1 MIIVCEL
8 VCWGDEHVPVNS
20 GLLET
25 IRLAFPHRNVTF
37 CGEESHLNLVR
48 MQIGPEMSSSILWKA
63 ISLPPRHAQFSRRW
77 IADFKLLKY
86 LLKRSNE
93 DAFAH
98 LVLTAAGPSI
108 LVALKLLLCFLQGIK
123 STQIILHGNLNELTE
138 WRSRNPFIRWQNLRT
153 ALTLGNNKKIQY
165 IVLEESIRETLL
177 RILPSLQG
185 SVAVL
190 DHPIPPHEE
199 ATDIINF
206 HPPFH
211 FGFLGLATEA
221 KGFPLYSKVACVMSK
236 KFSQFVEFHV
246 IGRIL
251 DNGQKLEM
259 DGLSSKP
266 DTGRLSRNEFVR
278 RLKSLHFTCF
288 PYIKNYYELSP
299 SGTLLDAIA
308 WEKPII
314 ASRLPIFE
322 KLFSR
327 FGDIGY
333 LYENEA
339 EFSQIIEKIIK
350 EADVARYRKQ
360 VMSIREVKCSRTTK
374 SLACT
379 YRGLYEKVNMR

>member
-1 MIIVCEL
+1 
-8 VCWGDEHVPVNS
+8 
-20 GLLET
+20 
-25 IRLAFPHRNVTF
+25 
-37 CGEESHLNLVR
+37 
-48 MQIGPEMSSSILWKA
+48 
-63 ISLPPRHAQFSRRW
+63 
-77 IADFKLLKY
+77 
-86 LLKRSNE
+86 
-93 DAFAH
+93 
-98 LVLTAAGPSI
+98 
-108 LVALKLLLCFLQGIK
+108 
-123 STQIILHGNLNELTE
+123 
-138 WRSRNPFIRWQNLRT
+138 
-153 ALTLGNNKKIQY
+153 
-165 IVLEESIRETLL
+165 
-177 RILPSLQG
+177 
-185 SVAVL
+185 
-190 DHPIPPHEE
+190 
-199 ATDIINF
+199 
-206 HPPFH
+206 
-211 FGFLGLATEA
+211 
-221 KGFPLYSKVACVMSK
+221 VMSK